1 MREQTCCFT
10 GHRELP
16 VWGRE
21 QLAAKLEDTITG
33 LIDRGIR
40 FYGAGGARGFDT
52 LAAGTVLKLKPSYP
66 NIKLIL
72 VLPCLTQTRGWRSST
87 LPFNRETAPGWG
99 AQKLSST
106 Q

>member
-21 QLAAKLEDTITG
+21 ELAAKLEDTITG

-40 FYGAGGARGFDT
+40 FYGEIGRAH
-52 LAAGTVLKLKPSYP
+52 V
-66 NIKLIL
+66 
-72 VLPCLTQTRGWRSST
+72 
-87 LPFNRETAPGWG
+87 
-99 AQKLSST
+99 
-106 Q
+106 